1 MIYQSILLKYYN
13 WMLIVFASIL
23 IVYIQFN
30 HSMSIFLDLILI
42 SAEIVFDDFITI
54 AIALEF
60 IVLSWYWRH
69 NGINLI
75 NNSISTLI
83 TVFNNSWMRLIF
95 SLSSLGTG
103 FLVIL
108 AVRVLWF
115 SHDILVFKGG
125 SVVLVTSISSSFFS
139 SESSLPQYL
148 IWILSFLNNF

>member
-42 SAEIVFDDFITI
+42 STEIVFDDFITI

-60 IVLSWYWRH
+60 IVLSWYWWH

-95 SLSSLGTG
+95 SLSSLGSG

-108 AVRVLWF
+108 TVRVLWF

-125 SVVLVTSISSSFFS
+125 SVVLITSISSSFFS
-139 SESSLPQYL
+139 SESSLLQYL
-148 IWILSFLNNF
+148 IWILSFLNDF